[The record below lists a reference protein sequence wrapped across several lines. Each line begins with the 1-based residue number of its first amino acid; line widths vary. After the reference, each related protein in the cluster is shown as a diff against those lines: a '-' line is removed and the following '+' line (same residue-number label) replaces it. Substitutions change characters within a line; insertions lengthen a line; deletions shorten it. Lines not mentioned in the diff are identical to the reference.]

1 MDSQTQEMFDQLKAM
16 DQESLNIE
24 QKRFLMARR
33 DYFNDEDRKRYA
45 DMIKLHEAGKLTE
58 EVEEDASDL
67 NTLTPASLK
76 EVAKK
81 EGVEV
86 TGLKSKAE
94 FVKAIKAHREAE

>member
-1 MDSQTQEMFDQLKAM
+1 MDSQSQEMFEQLKAM

-33 DYFNDEDRKRYA
+33 DYFNDEDKKRYA
-45 DMIKLHEAGKLTE
+45 EMIKLHEAGKLVE
-58 EVEEDASDL
+58 EVEEDENDL
-67 NTLTPASLK
+67 NTLTLASLK
-76 EVAKK
+76 EVAKE